1 MKIYTGQSAC
11 PFFENGVALTIGNFD
26 GVHLGHCQILRQLRQ
41 AADKRGLPTAIMLFE
56 PQPLEYFSRLK
67 QQQKP
72 YRLTPLRDKL
82 QLLDNGGLIDAAW
95 VLRFNHALSGIS
107 ADDFIAKILIKGLN
121 IKYLLV
127 GDDFR
132 FGSKR
137 QGDFALLQQQT
148 AFATEQVQTVELQG
162 KRASSTA
169 VREALAQGDLSHAHR
184 LLGRA
189 YAISGRVMHGKK
201 LGRTIGC
208 PTANIYL
215 PPHHYPLSGVYVVEV
230 TGDFGKRKG
239 VANFGYNPTVSD
251 EIKQHLEVHLFDFNG
266 DLYGKRLTV
275 AFFAK
280 LRDEQKFDNINVL
293 KQQIEQDIQQA
304 RHWQADEPLP
314 VVSCCSPKAV

>member
-1 MKIYTGQSAC
+1 MKIYPGMAAC
-11 PFFENGVALTIGNFD
+11 PFFAQGVALTIGNFD

-56 PQPLEYFSRLK
+56 PQPMEYFARIH
-67 QQQKP
+67 QTERP
-72 YRLTPLRDKL
+72 FRLTPLRDKL
-82 QLLDNGGLIDAAW
+82 QLLQNGGLIDAAW
-95 VLRFNHALSGIS
+95 VLRFNHALTLHTP
-107 ADDFIAKILIKGLN
+107 ADFVQKILINKLN

-132 FGSKR
+132 FGLKR
-137 QGDFALLQQQT
+137 QGNFAFLQQQT
-148 AFATEQVQTVELQG
+148 AFESEQVQTVLLQG

-169 VREALAQGDLSHAHR
+169 VRQALAAGDLTLAHQ

-230 TGDFGKRKG
+230 SGDFGKKRG
-239 VANFGYNPTVSD
+239 VANFGYNPTVSN
-251 EIKQHLEVHLFDFNG
+251 EKTQHLEVHLFDFNG

-275 AFFAK
+275 SFFAK
-280 LRDEQKFDNINVL
+280 LRDEQKFKSLDAL
-293 KQQIEQDIQQA
+293 KQQIAQDIQQA
-304 RHWQADEPLP
+304 RAWQADKPLP
-314 VVSCCSPKAV
+314 VVSCCSPI

>member
-1 MKIYTGQSAC
+1 MKIYPGQSAC
-11 PFFENGVALTIGNFD
+11 PHFNQGVALTIGNFD

-56 PQPLEYFSRLK
+56 PQPLEYFARIRHSER
-67 QQQKP
+67 P
-72 YRLTPLRDKL
+72 FRLTPLRDKL
-82 QLLDNGGLIDAAW
+82 QLLQNGGFIDVAW
-95 VLRFNHALSGIS
+95 VLRFNQTFATHT
-107 ADDFIAKILIKGLN
+107 ADDFVQKILINSLN

-132 FGSKR
+132 FGAKR
-137 QGDFALLQQQT
+137 QGDFAFLQQQT
-148 AFATEQVQTVELQG
+148 AFETEQIQTVLSQG

-169 VREALAQGDLSHAHR
+169 VRQALAHGDLTQAHH

-230 TGDFGKRKG
+230 SGDFGKKRG
-239 VANFGYNPTVSD
+239 VANFGYNPTVSN
-251 EIKQHLEVHLFDFNG
+251 EKNQHLEVHLFDFNG
-266 DLYGKRLTV
+266 NLYGKRLTV
-275 AFFAK
+275 SFFAK
-280 LRDEQKFDNINVL
+280 LRDEQKFKSLDAL
-293 KQQIEQDIQQA
+293 KQQIAQDIQQA
-304 RHWQADEPLP
+304 RAWQADKPLP
-314 VVSCCSPKAV
+314 VVSCCSHA